1 MTSKIPP
8 ANGRISIAPSILSA
22 DLWQLGE
29 EVARV
34 EKAGADWL
42 HVDIMDGH
50 FVPNL
55 SFGPAV
61 VRSLKGKTT
70 LPLDVHLMVEHP
82 EQFIEPFAKA
92 GADLLTVHVEANT
105 AACEMLKQIHELGIK
120 AGVSIKPDTDTA
132 VLQPLLAYT
141 DLILVMSVYPGFGGQ
156 SFLPGAP
163 ERIKQVRQLI
173 NDSKRNIWLE
183 VDGGINA
190 QTARE
195 VIAAG
200 ADALVAGNAI
210 FSAKDPVQAL
220 SQIRQAF

>member
-105 AACEMLKQIHELGIK
+105 DACQTLKQIHGLGIK

-132 VLQPLLAYT
+132 VLQPLLVYT

-156 SFLPGAP
+156 AFLPGAP
-163 ERIKQVRQLI
+163 ERIKQVRKLI
-173 NDSKRNIWLE
+173 NESQKNIWLE

>member
-1 MTSKIPP
+1 MPP
-8 ANGRISIAPSILSA
+8 ANGKISVAPSILSA

-29 EVARV
+29 AVRV
-34 EKAGADWL
+34 VENAGADWL

-61 VRSLKGKTT
+61 VRSLKGKTV

-82 EQFIEPFAKA
+82 AQFVEPFAQA
-92 GADLLTVHVEANT
+92 GADLLTIHLESNDNVPET
-105 AACEMLKQIHELGIK
+105 LQQIHALGIK
-120 AGVSIKPDTDTA
+120 AGVSIKPDTDTQA
-132 VLQPLLAYT
+132 LTPVLEQV

-156 SFLPGAP
+156 SFLPDST

-173 NDSKRNIWLE
+173 TASQRNIWLE

-190 QTARE
+190 QTAAQ

-210 FSAKDPVQAL
+210 FSAKDPANAL
-220 SQIRQAF
+220 NQIRQAS

>member
-82 EQFIEPFAKA
+82 EQFVGPFAKA

-105 AACEMLKQIHELGIK
+105 DTCQTLKQIHELGIK

-132 VLQPLLAYT
+132 VLRPLLAHT

-156 SFLPGAP
+156 AFLPGAP

-173 NDSKRNIWLE
+173 TDSKRNIWLE